1 MTKSSRKKDT
11 QMAAE
16 RDPSTTKPGTSSV
29 PQNAVEPKPTKAR
42 RPITDPTTAQQENA
56 VAQQG
61 RTGRLPDRVKRPGAN
76 SDTNWQ
82 RSVPSGARTARP
94 IQSRRPLAVSLQIN
108 RGWRTDTLGI
118 NDDGQ
123 EIWLKD
129 AFSRDGQRIGVGPC
143 CLGSDP
149 CAWHEALEQMQ
160 RGFPE
165 ISSKALH

>member
-1 MTKSSRKKDT
+1 MDSLAWTARRSRIHLLFPPDRRHECPYVDSDAGANIMTKSSRKKDT

-29 PQNAVEPKPTKAR
+29 PQNAVEPKPTKAP

-94 IQSRRPLAVSLQIN
+94 IQSR
-108 RGWRTDTLGI
+108 
-118 NDDGQ
+118 
-123 EIWLKD
+123 
-129 AFSRDGQRIGVGPC
+129 
-143 CLGSDP
+143 
-149 CAWHEALEQMQ
+149 
-160 RGFPE
+160 
-165 ISSKALH
+165 